1 MDNSPN
7 DDEFITRPPPTAK
20 TRPEREAIKRKEN
33 AVTARSNANYRKI
46 EISELLATDISKSKK
61 ISLLAELD
69 KLNKLIVKCDLII
82 EGN

>member
-1 MDNSPN
+1 
-7 DDEFITRPPPTAK
+7 
-20 TRPEREAIKRKEN
+20 
-33 AVTARSNANYRKI
+33 
-46 EISELLATDISKSKK
+46 LLATDISKSKK